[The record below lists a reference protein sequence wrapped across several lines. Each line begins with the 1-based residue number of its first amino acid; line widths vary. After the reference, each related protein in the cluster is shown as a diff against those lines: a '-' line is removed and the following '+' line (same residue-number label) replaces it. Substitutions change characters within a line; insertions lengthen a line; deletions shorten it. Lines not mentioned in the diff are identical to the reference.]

1 MQVGQEIQTSCQRRS
16 SSLGHPINSLNRWHH
31 FQDSD
36 SVPRSPRNRLAAHCS
51 PSFEDAA
58 DTQNSMGISMYD
70 ITCLQVKLQL
80 FKISNWVILSGP
92 SWCIIHLN
100 YVRIGMCKTLHE
112 SLGID
117 WHPSESR
124 SSSIQA
130 MLRGNPQAVKQHQ
143 CSHHGWMTD
152 HNRSSNPC
160 RNPKLMQCVAACDVD
175 RRCGTMFGTIPHL
188 GEHFPWRFSA
198 VASLQS
204 QSTTPLLQP
213 WVVDLTSDPI
223 TQYFALQEVV
233 PHGWVSVALTCFY
246 YGD

>member
-1 MQVGQEIQTSCQRRS
+1 MQLIHMKFHGHLEVWHQMFTSCSCQNQK
-16 SSLGHPINSLNRWHH
+16 LGH
-31 FQDSD
+31 Q
-36 SVPRSPRNRLAAHCS
+36 
-51 PSFEDAA
+51 
-58 DTQNSMGISMYD
+58 
-70 ITCLQVKLQL
+70 
-80 FKISNWVILSGP
+80 SG
-92 SWCIIHLN
+92 SSRGIIHPN
-100 YVRIGMCKTLHE
+100 YVRIGMCKTFHE

-117 WHPSESR
+117 LRPVEAHLDDVH
-124 SSSIQA
+124 A
-130 MLRGNPQAVKQHQ
+130 MKRGNPQVVKQHH

-160 RNPKLMQCVAACDVD
+160 LNPNLMQCVAACDVD

-213 WVVDLTSDPI
+213 WVVDLTSDLI